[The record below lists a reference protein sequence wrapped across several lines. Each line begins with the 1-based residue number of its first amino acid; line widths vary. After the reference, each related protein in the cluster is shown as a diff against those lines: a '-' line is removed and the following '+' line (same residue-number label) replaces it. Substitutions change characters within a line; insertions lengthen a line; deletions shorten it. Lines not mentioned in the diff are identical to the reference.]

1 MNILKLVIQILYT
14 NNYVQ
19 TKGQKLVEIN
29 RSQKQQLIKLHRK
42 QTAAKPAAI

>member
-19 TKGQKLVEIN
+19 TKGRKLVEIN
-29 RSQKQQLIKLHRK
+29 RSQKQQLIKLNRK
-42 QTAAKPAAI
+42 QTAAKTAAI